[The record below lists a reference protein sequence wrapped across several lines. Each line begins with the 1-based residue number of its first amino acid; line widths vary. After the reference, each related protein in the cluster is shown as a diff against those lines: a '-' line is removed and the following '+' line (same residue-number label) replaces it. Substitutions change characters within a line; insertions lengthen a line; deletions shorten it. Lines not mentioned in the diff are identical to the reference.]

1 MNILFISKLSGNLW
15 AGPNNSVPAQ
25 VKAQSEFDNCF
36 WYNLNNVKRDEWQVD
51 GLDCKNYTDIPSGR
65 LKDLPVPFN
74 KMLKD
79 KKENLEIKENK
90 ENQELADE
98 ISHLT
103 DKNVELEKII
113 ADLIK
118 NKIPYVIVPRSTLTI
133 KAQNNKR
140 AKKIIGNILW
150 FNRMIKHASAVQ
162 YLTLAEKSESEEQWN
177 VPSNIIPNGT
187 ELSDKKNTI
196 SDKGQIRAL
205 YIGRIDIYQKGFDIL
220 LEALNKT
227 QDKLRN
233 IGFHLDAYGPNREDA
248 YTSIFQMM
256 ESYGVSDLIS
266 FHDAVFKDEKK
277 EKLQNSDLFIM
288 ASRFEGMP
296 MGLIEALSYGIPCV
310 ITEGTNLSDI
320 VRKYDAGWTA
330 DNNYESLA
338 SALLKMVYERD
349 RLTVKGNQAYLLS
362 EEFGWKTIAQKT
374 HQWLLNIVKATNKEQ
389 NPS

>member
-15 AGPNNSVPAQ
+15 AGPNNSIPAQ
-25 VKAQSEFDNCF
+25 IKAQSEFDNCF
-36 WYNLNNVKRDEWQVD
+36 WYNLNTVKRDEWQVD
-51 GLDCKNYTDIPSGR
+51 GLDCKNYMDLPSGR

-74 KMLKD
+74 KPD
-79 KKENLEIKENK
+79 IAIIEE
-90 ENQELADE
+90 
-98 ISHLT
+98 
-103 DKNVELEKII
+103 VYCYPFEKII

-118 NKIPYVIVPRSTLTI
+118 DKIPYVIVPRSTLTL
-133 KAQNNKR
+133 KAQKNKR
-140 AKKIIGNILW
+140 AKKVIGNILW
-150 FNRMIKHASAVQ
+150 FNRMINHASAVQ
-162 YLTLAEKSESEEQWN
+162 YLTSSEKSESEDQWD
-177 VPSNIIPNGT
+177 VPSYVIPNGT

-196 SDKGQIRAL
+196 SDKGKIRAL

-296 MGLIEALSYGIPCV
+296 MGLIEALSFGIPCV

-374 HQWLLNIVKATNKEQ
+374 HQWLLNIMKTTNKE
-389 NPS
+389 